1 MIPLKRNDNFIIMK
15 INNDTNKK
23 IFNKIWNNR
32 ILKQRNKFLTSFG
45 EFMWKALDEE
55 YGEDYGK
62 SDWTDE
68 WSL

>member
-1 MIPLKRNDNFIIMK
+1 MIL
-15 INNDTNKK
+15 TKK
-23 IFNKIWNNR
+23 FFNKIW
-32 ILKQRNKFLTSFG
+32 IIEFWSKETKLLTSFG

-68 WSL
+68 